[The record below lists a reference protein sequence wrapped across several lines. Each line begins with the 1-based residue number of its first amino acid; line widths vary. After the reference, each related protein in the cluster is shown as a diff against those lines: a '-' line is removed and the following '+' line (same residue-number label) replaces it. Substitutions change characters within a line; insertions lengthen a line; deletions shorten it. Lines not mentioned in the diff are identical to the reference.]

1 VQNSLKSGDS
11 SLSTTVI
18 DVYCAEAISSVA
30 VNEVYVTAYTTWELF
45 DQENPTW
52 TFELAT

>member
-1 VQNSLKSGDS
+1 
-11 SLSTTVI
+11 
-18 DVYCAEAISSVA
+18 VA
-30 VNEVYVTAYTTWELF
+30 VNEVYVTAFAILELF